1 MTFEFTYDTEA
12 EEIHIVYDNSIVLK
26 ASMENDKYAFQGFE
40 RVNDDQIESV
50 LKTLCRQT
58 FQIFT

>member
-12 EEIHIVYDNSIVLK
+12 EEIHIVYDNSAVLK
-26 ASMENDKYAFQGFE
+26 ASMENDKFTFQNFD
-40 RVNDDQIESV
+40 RVNDEEIESV
-50 LKTLCRQT
+50 LKALCKQT